1 MTFCLF
7 ELIVL
12 QRARPFPAPLRLWPT
27 CAAGGVWRPLCGSR
41 AAGWAW
47 SRTPTGSR
55 PRAPSR
61 CSPPA
66 QLHRERGGEWL
77 RWWDHSAAANV
88 LSNKELSQKMNTKKT
103 RVPCSDLEEHGSHP
117 QMRSLFCKN
126 MFSLQMSKK
135 TKKSSLPN
143 TFRMW
148 IFECFGWLL
157 KEPTTKF

>member
-41 AAGWAW
+41 AADWAW

-88 LSNKELSQKMNTKKT
+88 LSNKELSQKINVYHVLT
-103 RVPCSDLEEHGSHP
+103 L
-117 QMRSLFCKN
+117 KN
-126 MFSLQMSKK
+126 MVLIHKWGLCFAKTCFHCKCQKK
-135 TKKSSLPN
+135 QKNLLCQTPS
-143 TFRMW
+143 
-148 IFECFGWLL
+148 ECEYLNAL
-157 KEPTTKF
+157 ADY